1 MRMVFRCRH
10 ASTDRNVSELTGRQV
25 RLSSSTVVILNIAP
39 ASRESA
45 EFATAMFRLVLLIA
59 ASAVLA
65 SAGCSRSGSELPVLD
80 TNATVLAF
88 GDSITRGNGAGSRE
102 SYPVV
107 LSELIGRRVINA
119 GKAGALSRDG
129 LERLPGLLA
138 SYGPRLVI
146 LTHGGNDFLRLMDKR
161 ETEENLRQMILLIQR
176 QGASVVLVGVPAPG
190 IMLSPPDL
198 YTNLAEQFN
207 LPYEADA
214 LSYIYRRASLK
225 SDPIH
230 PNARGYRKLAQSLA
244 ELLRE
249 GGALE

>member
-1 MRMVFRCRH
+1 MNYPATR
-10 ASTDRNVSELTGRQV
+10 ATQGRV
-25 RLSSSTVVILNIAP
+25 LA
-39 ASRESA
+39 
-45 EFATAMFRLVLLIA
+45 LLITVA
-59 ASAVLA
+59 AVLA
-65 SAGCSRSGSELPVLD
+65 SVGCSRSQPELPVLG

-88 GDSITRGNGAGSRE
+88 GDSITRGNGAGARE

-119 GKAGALSRDG
+119 GKAGELSRDG
-129 LERLPGLLA
+129 LKRLPGLLA
-138 SYGPRLVI
+138 SYRPRLVI
-146 LTHGGNDFLRLMDKR
+146 LTHGGNDLLRLMDKR
-161 ETEENLRQMILLIQR
+161 ETEENLRQMILMIQ
-176 QGASVVLVGVPAPG
+176 QQDISVVLVAVPEPG
-190 IMLSPPDL
+190 IMLSPPNL
-198 YTNLAEQFN
+198 YTNLAEQFH
-207 LPYEADA
+207 LPYEHDV

>member
-1 MRMVFRCRH
+1 MNYSATR
-10 ASTDRNVSELTGRQV
+10 AAQGRV
-25 RLSSSTVVILNIAP
+25 
-39 ASRESA
+39 
-45 EFATAMFRLVLLIA
+45 LVLLIIVA
-59 ASAVLA
+59 AVLA
-65 SAGCSRSGSELPVLD
+65 SAGCSRSQSELPLLD
-80 TNATVLAF
+80 ANATVLAF
-88 GDSITRGNGAGSRE
+88 GDSITRGNGAGVRE
-102 SYPVV
+102 SYPAV
-107 LSELIGRRVINA
+107 LGELIGRRVINA
-119 GKAGALSRDG
+119 GKAGELSRDG
-129 LERLPGLLA
+129 LKRLPGLLA
-138 SYGPRLVI
+138 SYSPRLVI
-146 LTHGGNDFLRLMDKR
+146 LTHGGNDLLRLMDKR

-176 QGASVVLVGVPAPG
+176 QGVSVVLVGVPEPG

-207 LPYEADA
+207 LPYEDDV

>member
-1 MRMVFRCRH
+1 MTYMNYSATR
-10 ASTDRNVSELTGRQV
+10 ATQGRV
-25 RLSSSTVVILNIAP
+25 LA
-39 ASRESA
+39 
-45 EFATAMFRLVLLIA
+45 LLITVA
-59 ASAVLA
+59 AVLA
-65 SAGCSRSGSELPVLD
+65 SVGCSRYQPELPVLG

-88 GDSITRGNGAGSRE
+88 GDSITRGNGAGARE

-119 GKAGALSRDG
+119 GKAGELSRDG
-129 LERLPGLLA
+129 LKRLPGLLA
-138 SYGPRLVI
+138 SYRPRLVI
-146 LTHGGNDFLRLMDKR
+146 LTHGGNDLLRLMDKR
-161 ETEENLRQMILLIQR
+161 ETEENLRQMILMIQ
-176 QGASVVLVGVPAPG
+176 QQDVSVVLVAVPEPG
-190 IMLSPPDL
+190 IMLSPPNL
-198 YTNLAEQFN
+198 YTNLAEQFD
-207 LPYEADA
+207 LPYEDEV

>member
-1 MRMVFRCRH
+1 MNYSATR
-10 ASTDRNVSELTGRQV
+10 ATQGRV
-25 RLSSSTVVILNIAP
+25 LA
-39 ASRESA
+39 
-45 EFATAMFRLVLLIA
+45 LLITVA
-59 ASAVLA
+59 AVLA
-65 SAGCSRSGSELPVLD
+65 SVGCSRSQSELPVLD
-80 TNATVLAF
+80 KNATVLAF
-88 GDSITRGNGAGSRE
+88 GDSITRGNGAGTRE

-107 LSELIGRRVINA
+107 LGELIGRRVINA
-119 GKAGALSRDG
+119 GKAGELSRDG
-129 LERLPGLLA
+129 LKRLPGLLV
-138 SYGPRLVI
+138 SHRPRLVI

-176 QGASVVLVGVPAPG
+176 QGVSVVLVAVPEPG
-190 IMLSPPDL
+190 IMLSPPNL

-207 LPYEADA
+207 LPYEDDV

-249 GGALE
+249 SGALE